1 MNPIKS
7 RKHPTPPARR
17 APSGLAGAASL
28 ATSIAL
34 ALPMMAV
41 AAEASD
47 DASSAQLPTV
57 HVEGSRVD
65 EYKVDEVSSPKF
77 VKPLLDTTQSIQV
90 IPSDLFNDQGATT
103 LTEALRNSAGV
114 GTFYVGENGNTT
126 TGDAVYM
133 RGFDTQSSIFVDGV
147 RDLGSISRDIFNIEQ
162 IEVTKGPAGTDNGRT
177 APSGAINL
185 VTKQPMLMD
194 GFSGTAALGTDSQ
207 QRVTADWNTRL
218 GGVEGAAFR
227 LNLMAQDNGVP
238 GRDEVE
244 NNRWGIAP
252 SLAFGLGTATRL
264 YLDFLHVEQDN
275 VPDGG
280 VFTIGLPG
288 YTTPD
293 PERPE
298 LGQAPMV
305 DPRNFYGTD
314 ADHDDVTADMF
325 TAIVQHDFSEDA
337 KLQNST
343 RWGRTKQDYL
353 LTAYRGNLENIVTP
367 DIDDPSTWT
376 IARSIPTFK
385 DQVNKIL
392 TNQTNLRLHT
402 EAGSL
407 ENDLSMG
414 VELTREEISTKQI
427 TAHAGT
433 AWPAANIY
441 NPDPHVG
448 GLEWGPTGGSGHGET
463 DTSAIYAFDTLTL
476 NEHWQLN
483 AGVRFDHY
491 QTDYASTV
499 ACTATGA
506 AACGDRPP
514 GTIIPSVDADTS
526 DTLFSWKVG
535 ALYKP
540 TANGSIY
547 ANYAVSQQPPGGSTL
562 ELSASANSAN
572 NPVFDPQEA
581 ETIEIGTKWELLDQR
596 LLLTAALY
604 RTEVD
609 NEIVRDPID
618 QLYYQTGEKRVQGI
632 EIGLVGKLTEAWSVS
647 AGFTTLDTEVVEG
660 TNVAQDGSTGLTYTP
675 DNAFTAWTTYV
686 TPFKLTLGG
695 GARYSGEMKR
705 GTDGA
710 VGTPTHTDDYWVF
723 DAVASFPLNEH
734 LDLRLNA
741 YNLFDKEYVAA
752 INKSGYRY
760 TPGLERSFL
769 LTANVRF

>member
-1 MNPIKS
+1 MNHIKS
-7 RKHPTPPARR
+7 RKHPIPPARR
-17 APSGLAGAASL
+17 AATGLAGAASL

-41 AAEASD
+41 AAEAD

-194 GFSGTAALGTDSQ
+194 DFSGTAALGSDSQ
-207 QRVTADWNTRL
+207 QRVTADWNVRL
-218 GGVEGAAFR
+218 DNLDGAAFR

-264 YLDFLHVEQDN
+264 YLDFLHVTQDN

-288 YTTPD
+288 YTSPD

-325 TAIVQHDFSEDA
+325 TAIVQHDFSEDV

-343 RWGRTKQDYL
+343 RWGRTEQDYL

-376 IARSIPTFK
+376 MARSIPTFK

-402 EAGSL
+402 ESGTF

-414 VELTREEISTKQI
+414 VEFTREELSTRQI

-441 NPDPHVG
+441 NPDPHVS

-463 DTSAIYAFDTLTL
+463 DTSAIYAFDTLTF

-483 AGVRFDHY
+483 AGVRLDHY
-491 QTDYASTV
+491 QTDYSNSI

-506 AACGDRPP
+506 NACGDRPP
-514 GTIIPSVDADTS
+514 GTIIPGVDADTS

-540 TANGSIY
+540 TANGSFY
-547 ANYAVSQQPPGGSTL
+547 ANYAVSQQPPGGGTL

-572 NPVFDPQEA
+572 NPIFDPQEA
-581 ETIEIGTKWELLDQR
+581 QTVEIGTKWELLDQR

-604 RTEVD
+604 RTEVN
-609 NEIVRDPID
+609 NEIVRDPVD

-632 EIGLVGKLTEAWSVS
+632 EIGMVGKLTDAWSVS

-675 DNAFTAWTTYV
+675 DKSFTAWTTYV

-723 DAVASFPLNEH
+723 DAVASFPVNEH

>member
-7 RKHPTPPARR
+7 RKHSTPSTRR
-17 APSGLAGAASL
+17 AVTGLAGAARL
-28 ATSIAL
+28 ATGIAL
-34 ALPMMAV
+34 ALPMLSA
-41 AAEASD
+41 AAEAPD

-57 HVEGSRVD
+57 RVEGSRID

-77 VKPLLDTTQSIQV
+77 VKPLLDTTQTIQV

-114 GTFYVGENGNTT
+114 GTFYTGENGNTT

-162 IEVTKGPAGTDNGRT
+162 IEITKGPAGTDNGRT

-194 GFSGTAALGTDSQ
+194 GFAGSAAVGSASQ
-207 QRVTADWNTRL
+207 QRITGDWNVRL
-218 GGVEGAAFR
+218 DDLDGAAFR

-238 GRDEVE
+238 GRDDVE
-244 NNRWGIAP
+244 NSRWGIAP
-252 SLAFGLGTATRL
+252 SLAFGLGGATRL
-264 YLDFLHVEQDN
+264 YLDFLHVKQDN

-293 PERPE
+293 PARPE

-314 ADHDDVTADMF
+314 ADHDKVEADMF
-325 TAIVQHDFSEDA
+325 TAIVQHDFSEDV
-337 KLQNST
+337 KLHNST
-343 RWGRTKQDYL
+343 RWGRTEQDYL
-353 LTAYRGNLENIVTP
+353 LTAYRGNFENIATP
-367 DIDDPSTWT
+367 DIGDPSTWT

-392 TNQTNLRLHT
+392 TNQTNLRLH
-402 EAGSL
+402 AQSGSF
-407 ENDLSMG
+407 ENDLSVG
-414 VELTREEISTKQI
+414 VEFTREELSTRQI
-427 TAHAGT
+427 AARAGSS
-433 AWPAANIY
+433 WPAANIY
-441 NPDPHVG
+441 DPDPHVA
-448 GLEWGPTGGSGHGET
+448 GLEWGATGGRGDGET
-463 DTSAIYAFDTLTL
+463 DTSAIYAFDTLTF

-483 AGVRFDHY
+483 AGVRLDHY
-491 QTDYASTV
+491 TTDFSSSV

-506 AACGDRPP
+506 TACGDRPA
-514 GTIIPSVDADTS
+514 GTVVPSVDAEVS

-540 TANGSIY
+540 TANGSFY

-562 ELSASANSAN
+562 ELSASVSNAN
-572 NPVFDPQEA
+572 NPIFDPQKA
-581 ETIEIGTKWELLDQR
+581 ETVELGTKWELFDQR

-604 RTEVD
+604 RTEVT
-609 NEIVRDPID
+609 NEIVRDPVD

-632 EIGLVGKLTEAWSVS
+632 ELGVVGQLTEAWSVS
-647 AGFTTLDTEVVEG
+647 AGFTTLDTEVTEG
-660 TNVAQDGSTGLTYTP
+660 TAVAQDGSTGLTYTP
-675 DNAFTAWTTYV
+675 DKSFTAWTTYN
-686 TPFKLTLGG
+686 TPFKLVLGG

-710 VGTPTHTDDYWVF
+710 VGTPTHTEDYWVF
-723 DAVASFPLNEH
+723 DAVASFPVNEH

-741 YNLFDKEYVAA
+741 YNLFDEEYVAA

>member
-7 RKHPTPPARR
+7 RKHSTPCPRR
-17 APSGLAGAASL
+17 SLAGAASL
-28 ATSIAL
+28 ATGIAL
-34 ALPMMAV
+34 ALPMLAA
-41 AAEASD
+41 AAEAAD
-47 DASSAQLPTV
+47 EAASAQLPTV
-57 HVEGSRVD
+57 RVEGSRVD
-65 EYKVDEVSSPKF
+65 EYKVDEVASPKF

-114 GTFYVGENGNTT
+114 GTFYTGENGNTT

-147 RDLGSISRDIFNIEQ
+147 RNLGSVSRDVFNIEQ

-194 GFSGTAALGTDSQ
+194 GFAGSAALGTDSQ
-207 QRVTADWNTRL
+207 QRVTADWNVRL
-218 GGVEGAAFR
+218 DGVEGAAFR

-244 NNRWGIAP
+244 NTRWGIAP
-252 SLAFGLGTATRL
+252 SLAFGLGTSTRL
-264 YLDFLHVEQDN
+264 YLDFLHVDQDN

-288 YTTPD
+288 YASSD
-293 PERPE
+293 PERPQI
-298 LGQAPMV
+298 GQAPRV
-305 DPRNFYGTD
+305 DPRTFYGTD
-314 ADHDDVTADMF
+314 ADHDDVRADMF
-325 TAIVQHDFSEDA
+325 TAILQHDFSEDLQ
-337 KLQNST
+337 LQNST
-343 RWGRTKQDYL
+343 RWGRTRQDYL
-353 LTAYRGNLENIVTP
+353 LTAFMGTAANLETP
-367 DIDDPSTWT
+367 DLADPTTWT
-376 IARSIPTFK
+376 IRRSNPTFK
-385 DQVNKIL
+385 DQVNRIL

-402 EAGSL
+402 QSGSF

-414 VELTREEISTKQI
+414 LEVTREELSSRQI
-427 TAHAGT
+427 APLAGT
-433 AWPAANIY
+433 AWPPANIY
-441 NPDPHVG
+441 DPDPHVG
-448 GLEWGPTGGSGHGET
+448 GLEWAPTGGKGHGET
-463 DTSAIYAFDTLTL
+463 DTVAAYAFDTLTL

-483 AGVRFDHY
+483 AGVRLDVY
-491 QTDYASTV
+491 DTDYRATV
-499 ACTATGA
+499 ACSGTGA
-506 AACGDRPP
+506 TACGERPP
-514 GTIIPSVDADTS
+514 GTIITSVDDDAS
-526 DTLFSWKVG
+526 DALFSWKVG

-540 TANGSIY
+540 VPNGSFY
-547 ANYAVSQQPPGGSTL
+547 ANYAVSQQPPGGGTL
-562 ELSASANSAN
+562 ELSAAASNAN
-572 NPVFDPQEA
+572 NPVFDPQKAKTA
-581 ETIEIGTKWELLDQR
+581 ELGTKWELLDQR

-604 RTEVD
+604 RTEVT
-609 NEIVRDPID
+609 NEIVRDPVD

-632 EIGLVGKLTEAWSVS
+632 ELGVVGKLTEAWSVS
-647 AGFTTLDTEVVEG
+647 AGFTTLDTKVLEG
-660 TNVAQDGSTGLTYTP
+660 TAVAQDGSSGLTYTP
-675 DNAFTAWTTYV
+675 DKAFTAWTTYV
-686 TPFKLTLGG
+686 TPFRLSLGG

-710 VGTPTHTDDYWVF
+710 IGTPTHTGDYWVF
-723 DAVASFPLNEH
+723 DAVASFPVNEH
-734 LDLRLNA
+734 FDLRLNA